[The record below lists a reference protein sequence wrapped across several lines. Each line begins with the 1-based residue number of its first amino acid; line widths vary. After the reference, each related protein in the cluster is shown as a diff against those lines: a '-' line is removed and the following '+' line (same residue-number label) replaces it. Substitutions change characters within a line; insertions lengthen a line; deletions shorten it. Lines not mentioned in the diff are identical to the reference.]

1 MVAHGFVKEIP
12 HAYPIYKHKYVEDF
26 SKINQKLNRIA
37 LYIDSRS
44 KDCKIT
50 KTELFAVRK
59 IFVELRHNPPNM
71 IFGTNP
77 VKGMWKI
84 KRGKGFAGIVQL
96 H

>member
-12 HAYPIYKHKYVEDF
+12 HAYPIYKHKYMEDF

-59 IFVELRHNPPNM
+59 KICRASPQPAKYDIWNKSGEGYVEDQ
-71 IFGTNP
+71 
-77 VKGMWKI
+77 KG
-84 KRGKGFAGIVQL
+84 
-96 H
+96 